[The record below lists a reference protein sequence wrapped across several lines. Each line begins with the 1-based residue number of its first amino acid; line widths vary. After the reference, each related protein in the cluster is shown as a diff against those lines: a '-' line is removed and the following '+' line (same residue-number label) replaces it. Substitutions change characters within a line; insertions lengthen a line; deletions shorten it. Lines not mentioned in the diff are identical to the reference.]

1 MQHITNTAMKVYK
14 VGGAVRDGLLG
25 YPHKETDWVV
35 VGGTPNALLSQGYT
49 QVGKD
54 FPVFLHPDSKE
65 EYALARTE
73 RKQGHGYHGFVV
85 HAEPSVT
92 LEEDLARR
100 DLTIN
105 AMAMAENGDI
115 IDPYGGR
122 QDLRDKVLRHVSE
135 HFVEDPLRVLRVARF
150 AARYRHLGF
159 YVAPETL
166 ALMTQIVTS
175 GELHH
180 LATERIWVETER
192 ALTEHDPAVFFEVLK
207 SCGALAELAP
217 ALSVTHG
224 IDHLATAS
232 PRTAR
237 MDCRWAALLAELS
250 PDKARKT
257 CEALKTPNAYRNLS
271 VLVCEWRLNTK
282 RALCNAPTAYSLLR
296 ALDALRRDEP
306 FHGFVLTLAAL
317 TPDAEDAQAITDRL
331 TAMRDAARGVDV
343 QALIAQGYS
352 GAALGGVIGQ
362 RQIAAIAEHLDCS
375 Q

>member
-1 MQHITNTAMKVYK
+1 MKVYK
-14 VGGAVRDGLLG
+14 VGGAVRDSLLG
-25 YPHKETDWVV
+25 YPHSETDWVV
-35 VGGTPNALLSQGYT
+35 VGGTPEALLNQGYT

-54 FPVFLHPDSKE
+54 FPVFLHPATKE

-105 AMAMAENGDI
+105 AMALAEDGNI
-115 IDPYGGR
+115 IDPYGGQ

-135 HFVEDPLRVLRVARF
+135 HFIEDPLRVLRVARF

-159 YVAPETL
+159 HIAPETL
-166 ALMTQIVTS
+166 ALMAQIVTC

-192 ALTEHDPAVFFEVLK
+192 ALGEHDPAVFFEVLK
-207 SCGALAELAP
+207 SCGALAALTP

-224 IDHLATAS
+224 IDHLAVAS
-232 PRTAR
+232 TRTAR
-237 MDCRWAALLAELS
+237 TDCRWAALLAELS
-250 PDKARKT
+250 PDKARQT
-257 CEALKTPNAYRNLS
+257 CEVLKTPNAYRDLS
-271 VLVCEWRLNTK
+271 VLVCEWRVNTK
-282 RALCNAPTAYSLLR
+282 RALCNAPTAYGLLR

-306 FHGFVLTLAAL
+306 FHGFVATLAAL
-317 TPDAEDAQAITDRL
+317 TPDAEDAQAITDQLMAIR
-331 TAMRDAARGVDV
+331 AAARNVDV
-343 QALIAQGYS
+343 QALLAKGYS
-352 GAALGGVIGQ
+352 GAALGDAIRQ
-362 RQIAAIAEHLDCS
+362 RQTAAIAEHLDCGP
-375 Q
+375 